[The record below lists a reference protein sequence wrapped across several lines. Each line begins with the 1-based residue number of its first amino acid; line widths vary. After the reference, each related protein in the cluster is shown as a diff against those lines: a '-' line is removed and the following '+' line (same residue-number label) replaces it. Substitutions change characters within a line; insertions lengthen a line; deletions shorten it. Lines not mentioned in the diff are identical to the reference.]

1 MTEQPIKVLEVVFGF
16 LCGFLTKFLLH
27 FIDVHRYASPANT
40 VDYLC
45 LRSLQKLR
53 AFALGC
59 SFSPLYPRVDGFPV
73 LGLLLVFRTLY
84 RGFCL
89 LRTEYGFCGLP
100 APRSGLR
107 DGCNGHGFAPS
118 GSEPC

>member
-1 MTEQPIKVLEVVFGF
+1 MPHCGEMCSLATPVTAYLASVSCGDIRLMTALVENAHANAYVRVAALRGLITLVACGEQARDDIV
-16 LCGFLTKFLLH
+16 
-27 FIDVHRYASPANT
+27 A
-40 VDYLC
+40 YLQR
-45 LRSLQKLR
+45 LFQ
-53 AFALGC
+53 
-59 SFSPLYPRVDGFPV
+59 
-73 LGLLLVFRTLY
+73 LVFRTLY

>member
-16 LCGFLTKFLLH
+16 LGGFLTKFLLH
-27 FIDVHRYASPANT
+27 FIDVHRYASRANT

-45 LRSLQKLR
+45 IRSLRKLR

-73 LGLLLVFRTLY
+73 LGLLLPFRL
-84 RGFCL
+84 FL
-89 LRTEYGFCGLP
+89 MSLP
-100 APRSGLR
+100 FPRA
-107 DGCNGHGFAPS
+107 FAPLLLHL
-118 GSEPC
+118 CFR